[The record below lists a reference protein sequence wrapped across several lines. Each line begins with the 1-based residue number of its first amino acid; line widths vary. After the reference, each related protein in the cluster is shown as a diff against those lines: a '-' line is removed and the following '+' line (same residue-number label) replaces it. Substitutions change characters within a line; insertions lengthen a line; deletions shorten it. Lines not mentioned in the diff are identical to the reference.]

1 MNIFQTK
8 LGDEKT
14 FLGARAVTQEDGA
27 SGNGGQYADNGYG
40 RKQDNTDIFTCNI
53 F

>member
-40 RKQDNTDIFTCNI
+40 RK
-53 F
+53 